1 MKIDFIPLQVH
12 GDERGALISLERE
25 INIPFDIRRVYYIFD
40 TKSGVTRGFHAHR
53 RLKQVAIA
61 VKGSCRFILDDGS
74 ERVSVILDNPAQG
87 LLIDSFIWREMT
99 DFTEDCVLMVIADME
114 YEESDYIRDYS
125 AFKNLAQQQQV
136 NLLCESK

>member
-125 AFKNLAQQQQV
+125 AFKNLAQQQQG
-136 NLLCESK
+136 